1 MHLEPPKYNS
11 RITGYF
17 PRIKTANIVHTV
29 LESDVEE
36 QEDNMLSDN
45 DIYIE
50 SKERVLQIAENP
62 FIFSVSFNR
71 EY

>member
-1 MHLEPPKYNS
+1 M
-11 RITGYF
+11 
-17 PRIKTANIVHTV
+17 HTV
-29 LESDVEE
+29 LQSDVEE

-62 FIFSVSFNR
+62 FIFSASFNR